1 MTSEVSRPSQKEKDE
16 AMPQKPSVPLA
27 PKKRK
32 PRQAPAVPSTD
43 IARSAESRAPGNP
56 YAVELRE
63 VEGEK
68 LNDTVAKAMLGPGI
82 RHGHIAAVFAGKML
96 NGTGESVGMMEAAA
110 VIEQRAAEAM
120 AGDLSFASATLASQA
135 MTCDLMFSEF
145 ARRAAEQ
152 VGTNIDAADRYA
164 RLAMKAQSNCRTTLE
179 ALAKLH
185 QPREQTVR
193 HININAGGQAV
204 VADQFHHHQAGVL
217 ENEMRDRAYGSTA
230 EAIGSSA
237 ALPSP
242 DSIGDSV
249 PVPSGEH

>member
-1 MTSEVSRPSQKEKDE
+1 MTSEASRPSQKEKDE
-16 AMPQKPSVPLA
+16 AMPQKLSVPLT
-27 PKKRK
+27 PKKRR
-32 PRQAPAVPSTD
+32 PRKALAAPSAD
-43 IARSAESRAPGNP
+43 IARSAEPRVSGDP

-120 AGDLSFASATLASQA
+120 KGDLSFASATLASQA

-152 VGTNIDAADRYA
+152 VGKNIDAADRYA
-164 RLAMKAQSNCRTTLE
+164 KLAMKAQSNCRTTLE
-179 ALAKLH
+179 ALTKLH

-204 VADQFHHHQAGVL
+204 VADQFHQHHQGGL
-217 ENEMRDRAYGSTA
+217 ENETRDRAYGPTA
-230 EAIGSSA
+230 EAIGSST

-242 DSIGDSV
+242 DSIRDSV
-249 PVPSGEH
+249 PVPSGEL